1 MPPKLRRASLSGP
14 ETQEYRIMIS
24 RTSLLPIA
32 LLTLGGTGLASAS
45 TYDEGQWV
53 TTFLAGGTF
62 LPQGSFTPHIQASDD
77 ALGTTTIDHLQFR
90 DAFKTGPS
98 FGVEAGYMTESNFEP
113 FARLS
118 YTQLQGRTTT
128 MGNITSPALDSPAA
142 EIAAR
147 FDDMDS
153 WQLNVGTR
161 YFLTDSGPVRTYVA
175 GYLGADRIDAL
186 RARVGV
192 TNLADASREIFMPQQ
207 TRRDA
212 GVEGGVSWQL
222 SDQAD
227 LRLSLGAQYVDARHA
242 RTNAFAPVGVSEV
255 SFTEPRWSVPVDLGV
270 NFRF

>member
-1 MPPKLRRASLSGP
+1 MISRASLVP
-14 ETQEYRIMIS
+14 V
-24 RTSLLPIA
+24 A
-32 LLTLGGTGLASAS
+32 LLTLGGTGIASAS
-45 TYDEGQWV
+45 AYDEGQWV
-53 TTFLAGGTF
+53 TTFLAGGT
-62 LPQGSFTPHIQASDD
+62 LVPQGSFTPRRQANVDG
-77 ALGTTTIDHLQFR
+77 LGTTTLDPLRFR

-98 FGVEAGYMTESNFEP
+98 FGVEAGYLTQSNIEP

-128 MGNITSPALDSPAA
+128 MGNITSPALASPAKISA
-142 EIAAR
+142 N

-161 YFLTDSGPVRTYVA
+161 YFLTDSGTVRPYVA
-175 GYLGADRIDAL
+175 GYLGADRIDSL
-186 RARVGV
+186 RARVAV
-192 TNLADASREIFMPQQ
+192 TDLTDASREILMPQQ
-207 TRRDA
+207 TRLDA

-242 RTNAFAPVGVSEV
+242 RTNAFAPVGVNDV
-255 SFTEPRWSVPVDLGV
+255 SFKEPRWSVPVDLGV